1 MNLPAAASA
10 AATALKQGG
19 YLLGIAESCTG
30 GLIAAELS
38 EIAGA
43 SQWFSFGIVAYTNNA
58 KKSLLYVPEQ
68 TLTKHGAVSE
78 ETAAKMCAG
87 ALKLKANCALSVT
100 GIAGPSGGTAKK
112 PVGMVC
118 FGWQLAY
125 LSPQTDTQYFSGK
138 RRGIRQKAAIH
149 ALSGLLPSCRRT
161 DV

>member
-68 TLTKHGAVSE
+68 TLTQT
-78 ETAAKMCAG
+78 TAR
-87 ALKLKANCALSVT
+87 SV
-100 GIAGPSGGTAKK
+100 K
-112 PVGMVC
+112 
-118 FGWQLAY
+118 
-125 LSPQTDTQYFSGK
+125 K
-138 RRGIRQKAAIH
+138 RRQKCA
-149 ALSGLLPSCRRT
+149 P
-161 DV
+161 VP